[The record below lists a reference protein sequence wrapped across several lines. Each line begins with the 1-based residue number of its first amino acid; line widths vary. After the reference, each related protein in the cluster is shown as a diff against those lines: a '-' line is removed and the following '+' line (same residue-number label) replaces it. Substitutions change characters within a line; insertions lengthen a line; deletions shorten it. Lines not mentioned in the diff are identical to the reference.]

1 MRRRKTPAKAGLST
15 KAQPVRIDV
24 LDWDWLRSHS
34 WHEHSGQPGK
44 LARAILADG
53 IARRRSD
60 QPESQIPRVRAG
72 QDPHAAVRR
81 AMLALPDLTENIDL
95 LASAKHCD
103 REEIARL
110 HALAEKIAD
119 GVRGYVRFKFSFPS
133 HDNPDAEADLGADE
147 I

>member
-1 MRRRKTPAKAGLST
+1 MHRRKTPAKVGPST
-15 KAQPVRIDV
+15 KAQPIRIDIA
-24 LDWDWLRSHS
+24 DWEWLRSQS

-60 QPESQIPRVRAG
+60 QPDSAIPRVRAG

-81 AMLALPDLTENIDL
+81 AMLALPDLSERIDL
-95 LASAKHCD
+95 LASAKHCN
-103 REEIARL
+103 REDLANI

-119 GVRGYVRFKFSFPS
+119 GVRGYVRFKLNIPS
-133 HDNPDAEADLGADE
+133 DGSVAQIL
-147 I
+147 